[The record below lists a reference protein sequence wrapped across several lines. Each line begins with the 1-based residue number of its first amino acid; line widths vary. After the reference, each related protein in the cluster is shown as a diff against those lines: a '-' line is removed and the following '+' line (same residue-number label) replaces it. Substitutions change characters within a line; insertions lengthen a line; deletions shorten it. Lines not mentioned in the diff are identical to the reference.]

1 MYSKEIYLIRH
12 GETDYN
18 RKGVVQGR
26 GINVGINDLGRKQ
39 ALSFY
44 EHHHRWSPEIVL
56 TSSLQRTHDTVERFL
71 KKGIAW
77 RQFEELDEIS
87 WGIYEGAQRS
97 ETRSREYRELMDAWY
112 RGDYDR
118 RIPGGESARELGQ
131 RLDRFVHELRDMP
144 QKRILICSHGRAM
157 RALMCSLLGLEL
169 KEMKEF
175 PHQNLSLYV
184 IQQIDREFELVR
196 RNVTYHLQQ
205 LT

>member
-1 MYSKEIYLIRH
+1 
-12 GETDYN
+12 
-18 RKGVVQGR
+18 
-26 GINVGINDLGRKQ
+26 
-39 ALSFY
+39 
-44 EHHHRWSPEIVL
+44 
-56 TSSLQRTHDTVERFL
+56 
-71 KKGIAW
+71 
-77 RQFEELDEIS
+77 
-87 WGIYEGAQRS
+87 
-97 ETRSREYRELMDAWY
+97 
-112 RGDYDR
+112 
-118 RIPGGESARELGQ
+118 
-131 RLDRFVHELRDMP
+131 MP